1 MSTNT
6 SANMNL
12 YFIRNTMTSQG
23 KARVGD
29 VLVLPEIEGK
39 SLIQMERCVLQSFET
54 PLVNKSLGLEIS
66 DALPIIKRG
75 RPKKNV

>member
-1 MSTNT
+1 
-6 SANMNL
+6 MNL

-29 VLVLPEIEGK
+29 VLVLPDLEGK
-39 SLIQMERCVLQSFET
+39 SLIQMERCVLHTFET
-54 PLVNKSLGLEIS
+54 QLVNKSLGLEVS

>member
-1 MSTNT
+1 
-6 SANMNL
+6 MNL

-23 KARVGD
+23 KARIGD
-29 VLVLPEIEGK
+29 VLELPDLEGK

-66 DALPIIKRG
+66 DAMPIIKRG

>member
-1 MSTNT
+1 
-6 SANMNL
+6 MNL

-29 VLVLPEIEGK
+29 VLVLPDLEAK

-66 DALPIIKRG
+66 DAIPIIKRG